1 MGCNAGLGRDGHAMV
16 TRKAASQQAAMQQA
30 AVESELSQSV
40 QAHVRGSLEHGQR
53 MRNNSNSYSN
63 SYSNSDSASARTI
76 DWGATL
82 PSTVVCGR
90 DASPNQIGPPIPGSA
105 LRGET

>member
-16 TRKAASQQAAMQQA
+16 TRKAASQQAATQQA

-53 MRNNSNSYSN
+53 MRNNSNSYSYSN

-76 DWGATL
+76 DWGSYATEHGCMRARCIAQ
-82 PSTVVCGR
+82 P
-90 DASPNQIGPPIPGSA
+90 DWSA
-105 LRGET
+105 HPR